1 MKLVIATKNRGKA
14 RELGDLLKG
23 LDIDVLSL
31 ADFSSVKLP
40 PEDGKTFRENA
51 LKKARA
57 VFEATGLPSLADDS
71 GLVVDALD
79 GRPGI
84 FSARYA
90 GEDATDE
97 DNYRK
102 LLGELEGVATEKRAA
117 RFVCALAYKDKV
129 REEVFEGELKG
140 RIAETP
146 RGGNGFGYDPV
157 FEIERLKRTV
167 AELSPA
173 EKNAISHRAEALK
186 RFKTWLAMGPLG

>member
-14 RELGDLLKG
+14 RELGEMLKG
-23 LDIDVLSL
+23 LEVEVLSL
-31 ADFSSVKLP
+31 ADFPSVALP
-40 PEDGKTFRENA
+40 PEDGDTFTENA
-51 LKKARA
+51 LIKARA

-84 FSARYA
+84 YSARYA
-90 GEDATDE
+90 GRNATDE

-102 LLGELEGVATEKRAA
+102 LLGELEGVPFDKRAA

-129 REEVFEGELKG
+129 REEVFEGELCG
-140 RIAETP
+140 RIAASP
-146 RGGNGFGYDPV
+146 RGENGFGYDPV

-167 AELSPA
+167 AELAPS

-186 RFKTWLAMGPLG
+186 GFKTWLAEGLRG